1 MVTFI
6 EKLLF
11 LKKKESKQL
20 KNILIKGAGVGGLTV
35 AYMLQQKGASV
46 TVSAPLCSPIG
57 TASWYAGGMLAP
69 YCERENAEQ
78 IVEDLGIQAIE
89 WWCKTLPNLVIR
101 NGTLVVAPTRDKV
114 ELERFLMRTHNHKII
129 KGTEIAHLESDFA
142 ERFNCALFYEN
153 EAHLDPRKALITLK
167 ENLIQN
173 GARFVDVET
182 TETNF
187 DIIIDATGIARLGK
201 DKNIRGVRGEM
212 LLVRSTDIKLV
223 RPIRLL
229 HPRFPVYVVPRQ
241 DNIFMIGATM
251 IESDFDGA
259 ISARSMME
267 LLNAAYTLH
276 PAFAEAEIVET
287 GVGVRPCYPDNFP
300 SVYKHGNYI
309 SINGFYRHGFLLSPE
324 MAKRAMK
331 LALE

>member
-1 MVTFI
+1 M
-6 EKLLF
+6 
-11 LKKKESKQL
+11 

-35 AYMLQQKGASV
+35 AFMLQQKGVSV
-46 TVSAPLCSPIG
+46 TLSAPPHSPIG
-57 TASWYAGGMLAP
+57 SASWYAGGMLAP

-78 IVEDLGIQAIE
+78 IVEKLGIQAIQ
-89 WWCKTLPNLVIR
+89 WWHKMLPNFVIR
-101 NGTLVVAPTRDKV
+101 KGTLVVAPTRDKV
-114 ELERFLMRTHNHKII
+114 ELERFAVRTHNHKMIN
-129 KGTEIAHLESDFA
+129 GTEIAYLEPDLE

-167 ENLIQN
+167 DNLIKS
-173 GARFVDVET
+173 GASFVDVEIS
-182 TETNF
+182 ETNF
-187 DIIIDATGIARLGK
+187 DIVIDATGIARLGK

-212 LLVRSTDIKLV
+212 LLVRSTDIKIS

-229 HPRFPVYVVPRQ
+229 HPRFPLYVVPRQ

-259 ISARSMME
+259 ISVRSMME

-276 PAFAEAEIVET
+276 PAFAEAEIIES
-287 GVGVRPCYPDNFP
+287 GVGIRPCYPDNFP
-300 SVYKHGNYI
+300 SVYKHGNHI
-309 SINGFYRHGFLLSPE
+309 FINGFYRHGFLLSPE
-324 MAKRAMK
+324 MAKQAMK

>member
-1 MVTFI
+1 M
-6 EKLLF
+6 
-11 LKKKESKQL
+11 
-20 KNILIKGAGVGGLTV
+20 KNILIKGAGVGGLT
-35 AYMLQQKGASV
+35 AAFMLQQNGFAV
-46 TVSAPLCSPIG
+46 TVSAPPHSPIG

-69 YCERENAEQ
+69 YCERENAAQ

-89 WWCKTLPNLVIR
+89 WWHKTLPHLVIQK
-101 NGTLVVAPTRDKV
+101 GTLVVAPARDKG
-114 ELERFLMRTHNHKII
+114 ELKRFSARTHSHKII
-129 KGTEIAHLESDFA
+129 NGVEIAHLEPDLT
-142 ERFNCALFYEN
+142 ERFNDALFYEN
-153 EAHLDPRKALITLK
+153 EAHLDPRKALIALK
-167 ENLIQN
+167 EKLIKN
-173 GARFVDVET
+173 GACFVDIET
-182 TETNF
+182 SETDF

-212 LLVRSTDIKLV
+212 LLVRSRDITIS

-229 HPRFPVYVVPRQ
+229 HPRFPLYIVPRQ

-259 ISARSMME
+259 ISVRSMME

-276 PAFAEAEIVET
+276 PAFAEAEIIES

-300 SVYKHGNYI
+300 SVRKHGNRI
-309 SINGFYRHGFLLSPE
+309 FINGFYRHGFLLSPE
-324 MAKRAMK
+324 MAKHAVK

>member
-1 MVTFI
+1 M
-6 EKLLF
+6 
-11 LKKKESKQL
+11 
-20 KNILIKGAGVGGLTV
+20 KNILIKGAGVGGLT
-35 AYMLQQKGASV
+35 AAFMLQQKGISV
-46 TVSAPLCSPIG
+46 TVSSPPHSPIG

-78 IVEDLGIQAIE
+78 IVEDLGIQAIK
-89 WWCKTLPNLVIR
+89 WWRKTLPNLVIQK
-101 NGTLVVAPTRDKV
+101 GTLVVAPTRDRG
-114 ELERFLMRTHNHKII
+114 ELERFSVRTHNHKTISN
-129 KGTEIAHLESDFA
+129 TEIAHLEPDLA
-142 ERFNCALFYEN
+142 ERFSCALFYEN
-153 EAHLDPRKALITLK
+153 EAHLDPRKALVTLK
-167 ENLIQN
+167 EHLIKN
-173 GARFVDVET
+173 GACFVDVET
-182 TETNF
+182 DKTNF
-187 DIIIDATGIARLGK
+187 DIVIDATGIARLGK

-212 LLVRSTDIKLV
+212 LLVRSTDIKIS

-229 HPRFPVYVVPRQ
+229 HPRIPLYVVPRQ
-241 DNIFMIGATM
+241 NNIFMIGATM

-259 ISARSMME
+259 ISVRSMME

-276 PAFAEAEIVET
+276 PAFAEAEIIES

-300 SVYKHGNYI
+300 SVRKHGNCI